1 MMGEKKIVINIGKDG
16 SMDAET
22 FGMSGMECLDEIDK
36 LMKDLALS
44 GSYQKKKEFYEQK
57 SSVDQAIINKHD

>member
-22 FGMSGMECLDEIDK
+22 FGMSGTECLDEIDK

-57 SSVDQAIINKHD
+57 SSVDQTIINKHD

>member
-22 FGMSGMECLDEIDK
+22 FGMSGTECLDEIDK

-44 GSYQKKKEFYEQK
+44 GTYQKKKEFYEQK
-57 SSVDQAIINKHD
+57 SSVHQAIINKHD

>member
-22 FGMSGMECLDEIDK
+22 FGMSGTECLDEIDK

-44 GSYQKKKEFYEQK
+44 GAYQKKKEFYEQK

>member
-22 FGMSGMECLDEIDK
+22 FGMSGTECLDEIDK

-44 GSYQKKKEFYEQK
+44 GTYHKKKEFYEQK
-57 SSVDQAIINKHD
+57 SSVHQAIINKHD